1 QKIIQLNGG
10 SIKIKSEINKGTT
23 FKIIF

>member
-1 QKIIQLNGG
+1 QLNGG